1 MSALHSFFW
10 LSNIPLCGETS
21 ICLSM
26 HPLIDIQVTSTFWLS
41 GIEVLW
47 TCVHKNLWTQF
58 FWVILKSGMAGS
70 HGNSVF
76 NFLKNHHTMSHSSY
90 TILRSPVGA
99 SFIPVFQRK
108 KQTQWEVKRPK
119 VMQHIYGWVRIWTQA
134 VWFQDCSESLDH
146 TPSQGSSLRLPGE
159 ILALTEERCPHTPSL
174 ESPPKVQT
182 KFSSLP
188 SSSAGT
194 AGGQGAGMGFG
205 TPSLHCRGVGDS
217 Y

>member
-1 MSALHSFFW
+1 M
-10 LSNIPLCGETS
+10 
-21 ICLSM
+21 
-26 HPLIDIQVTSTFWLS
+26 
-41 GIEVLW
+41 LW
-47 TCVHKNLWTQF
+47 TCVHKDLWTQF

-76 NFLKNHHTMSHSSY
+76 NFLKDQHTMSHSSY
-90 TILRSPVGA
+90 TILRSLVSA

-119 VMQHIYGWVRIWTQA
+119 VMQLIHGWVGIWTQA
-134 VWFQDCSESLDH
+134 VLFQDRSESLDH
-146 TPSQGSSLRLPGE
+146 TPSQGSSLCLPGE
-159 ILALTEERCPHTPSL
+159 IPAVTEERCAHTPSL
-174 ESPPKVQT
+174 ENPPKVQT

-188 SSSAGT
+188 SSLTGT

-205 TPSLHCRGVGDS
+205 TPSLHCWGVGDS